1 MKKKEKWARQT
12 FYIKYKNKTLGEMVL
27 KIDEGSGDNLT
38 WEDKEDGFVDYFNL
52 EVYSG
57 DEFDMD
63 DVYND
68 SIGGG
73 FLMTKEMLVYKFA
86 DSSFDDVVEFI
97 FEENGNEDIYE
108 LYAKKK
114 PDYEIIGVE

>member
-1 MKKKEKWARQT
+1 MSTSEKWERRT
-12 FYIKYKNKTLGEMVL
+12 FYIKYKNKTFGDLVL

-52 EVYSG
+52 EVYAY
-57 DEFDMD
+57 DDFDMD

-73 FLMTKEMLVYKFA
+73 FLMTKEMLIYKFA
-86 DSSFDDVVEFI
+86 DSSFDDVVDFI
-97 FEENGNEDIYE
+97 FEKNGEDDNYE